1 MRKYIQS
8 AIDAWKL
15 AAQVRQRHGKSL
27 ARQASEIRRLLSQ
40 NPTCGIYDYYQFA
53 LYDPTHLIT
62 GYASFA
68 GWKTGGDISLAL
80 NPRNV
85 VAPAW
90 DKILVMLLLDAYGF
104 QRPGLKA
111 MYKRTGKVPA
121 GVPVHLPSLEALR
134 DFLRQSAHY
143 PFYAK
148 PVDSQQGIGGLLAR
162 GFDAGADAL
171 LTSGGH
177 SLSIEDFF
185 SRYIHNPSKY
195 YREEAGYL
203 FQEVIR
209 QHEAVNRFQ
218 GHDTVSGIRLTL
230 INTASGTVPIRA
242 IWKLSMN
249 DNPNDNFSLGKYG
262 NLIAQVD
269 LETGRPVYGLDG
281 LWPTARRYET
291 HPSTGNAFQDFV
303 IPNWKR
309 IVETAV
315 EACAM
320 IPKMLIQFW
329 DIAVGPDGP
338 IFIELNDIGGLEIMQ
353 LHGEGILG
361 SHLMGLLRKRGKL
374 RPGSPLQR
382 LLEAQDKLA
391 G

>member
-1 MRKYIQS
+1 MCVSVRKYIRS
-8 AIDAWKL
+8 AADTWRL
-15 AAQVRQRHGKSL
+15 AAEVRRRHGKGF
-27 ARQASEIRRLLSQ
+27 ARQALEIKRLLSQ
-40 NPTCGIYDYYQFA
+40 NPTCGVFDYYQFA
-53 LYDPTHLIT
+53 LYDAVHLAT

-80 NPRNV
+80 NPRSV

-90 DKILVMLLLDAYGF
+90 DKVLIMLLLDAYGF

-111 MYKRTGKVPA
+111 MYKRTGKVPG

-134 DFLRQSAHY
+134 DFLRQPAHY

-162 GFDAGADAL
+162 GFDARADAL
-171 LTSGGH
+171 LTSGGRR
-177 SLSIEDFF
+177 LSIEDFV
-185 SRYIHNPSKY
+185 SRYIHNSSKF

-209 QHEAVNRFQ
+209 QHEAVNGFQ

-230 INTASGTVPIRA
+230 INTASGAVPIRA
-242 IWKLSMN
+242 IWKLSMS

-269 LETGRPVYGLDG
+269 LKTGRPVYGLDG
-281 LWPTARRYET
+281 LWPAARRHDA
-291 HPSTGNAFQDFV
+291 HPNTGNAFQDFV
-303 IPNWKR
+303 IPNWKQ
-309 IVETAV
+309 ILESAV

-320 IPKMLIQFW
+320 VPKMLIQFW
-329 DIAVGPDGP
+329 DIAIGPDGP
-338 IFIELNDIGGLEIMQ
+338 VFIELNDIGGLEILQ
-353 LHGEGILG
+353 LHGEGIVDDRLHRLLKEKG
-361 SHLMGLLRKRGKL
+361 KLRKR
-374 RPGSPLQR
+374 SPLQR
-382 LLEAQDKLA
+382 LI
-391 G
+391 GGR